1 MIKQY
6 IIPVAKVVE
15 IKTNHQLLLASTSS
29 KHMDVLDDD
38 ELENSNEILS
48 RKYVFDE

>member
-1 MIKQY
+1 MKKQY
-6 IIPVAKVVE
+6 IIPEAEVIEV
-15 IKTNHQLLLASTSS
+15 KTNQLLMASTSS